1 MSKKK
6 KVRNHGLSFADKIMI
21 VLTLIQIVLTI
32 ISLVL

>member
-6 KVRNHGLSFADKIMI
+6 KARNQKICLGDKIMI
-21 VLTLIQIVLTI
+21 LLALIQIVLTI